1 MGIEFYEKIKTID
14 NKKIQ
19 VKIWDTAGQE
29 KFAAIAKSYYQRAH
43 GIILTCA
50 INNKKSFNNLRT
62 WLNSIKDTVNEENIQ
77 LIIIA
82 NKCDLEHEREVPKSE
97 IAEKAKEL
105 DIEYFETSAKDNT
118 NIDEAFD
125 TITNKVYNKVYNKS
139 VGINLSKGNK
149 KDSGCCK

>member
-1 MGIEFYEKIKTID
+1 MGIEFYEKIQTID

-50 INNKKSFNNLRT
+50 INNRKSFNNLRN
-62 WLNSIKDTVNEENIQ
+62 WLSSIKDTVNEENIQ

-82 NKCDLEHEREVPKSE
+82 NKCDLEAEREVSKHE
-97 IAEKAKEL
+97 IADKAKEL
-105 DIEYFETSAKDNT
+105 DIEYFETSAKDNC

-125 TITNKVYNKVYNKS
+125 TITNKVYDKVYNKN
-139 VGINLSKGNK
+139 VGISLSKSDK
-149 KDSGCCK
+149 KFSNCCK

>member
-1 MGIEFYEKIKTID
+1 MGIEFFEKIKTID
-14 NKKIQ
+14 GKKIQ

-50 INNKKSFNNLRT
+50 INNRKSFNNLRN

-82 NKCDLEHEREVPKSE
+82 NKCDLEEEREVPSNE

-105 DIEYFETSAKDNT
+105 NIEYFETSAKDNK

-125 TITNKVYNKVYNKS
+125 TITNKVFSKVYNKS
-139 VGINLSKGNK
+139 LGISLSKHRGNNL
-149 KDSGCCK
+149 GCCK

>member
-1 MGIEFYEKIKTID
+1 MGIEFFEKVKIIN
-14 NKKIQ
+14 NKKFQ

-29 KFAAIAKSYYQRAH
+29 KFAAVAKSYYQRAH

-50 INNKKSFNNLRT
+50 INNRNSFYNLRN

-82 NKCDLEHEREVPKSE
+82 NKCDLNSEREVTTEE
-97 IAEKAKEL
+97 IAQKANEL
-105 DIEYFETSAKDNT
+105 NIEYFETSAKENI

-125 TITNKVYNKVYNKS
+125 TITNKVFNKVYNKS
-139 VGINLSKGNK
+139 GGLDLKKKGK
-149 KDSGCCK
+149 SSGNCCK